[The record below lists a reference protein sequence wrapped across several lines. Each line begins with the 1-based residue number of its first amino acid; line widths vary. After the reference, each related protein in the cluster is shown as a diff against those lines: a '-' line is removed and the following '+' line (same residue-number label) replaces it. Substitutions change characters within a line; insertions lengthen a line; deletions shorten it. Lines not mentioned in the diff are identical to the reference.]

1 MLLYPLY
8 AVVRRPGGLWN
19 VRKVTEE
26 LWAQARA
33 DYATASLLREA
44 GTYYA
49 AVFFA
54 QQAAEKSLK
63 AVSREAFGRTQR
75 GHNLIAIAD
84 ALQAPL
90 HIMNCAAELN
100 ADYFAALYPEAAGGA
115 PCRLYDQA
123 SATRHLQCAEAILQW
138 ARQTVVSAKTVE

>member
-1 MLLYPLY
+1 M
-8 AVVRRPGGLWN
+8 
-19 VRKVTEE
+19 RKVTEE

-33 DYATASLLREA
+33 DFATASLLKEV

-63 AVSREAFGRTQR
+63 AACLQGFQKIQR

-84 ALQAPL
+84 FMQAP
-90 HIMNCAAELN
+90 IDVMDCAAELN
-100 ADYFAALYPEAAGGA
+100 SDYFAALYPEAAGGI
-115 PCRLYDQA
+115 PCRMYDNA
-123 SATRHLQCAEAILQW
+123 SADHHLACSERILQW
-138 ARQTVVSAKTVE
+138 AKETVFTARPVE

>member
-1 MLLYPLY
+1 M
-8 AVVRRPGGLWN
+8 
-19 VRKVTEE
+19 RKATEE

-33 DYATASLLREA
+33 DFATASLLKEA

-63 AVSREAFGRTQR
+63 AVSLESFQKVQR

-84 ALQAPL
+84 FLHAPL
-90 HIMNCAAELN
+90 DVMNCAAELN
-100 ADYFAALYPEAAGGA
+100 ADYFAALYPEAAGGI
-115 PCRLYDQA
+115 PCRLYDHDAA
-123 SATRHLQCAEAILQW
+123 SRHLMCAERVLQW
-138 ARQTVVSAKTVE
+138 AKETVFAARPVE